1 MIGEKLFCG
10 LDIGSQRIK
19 ASLTK
24 FKKPASFEVIAA
36 GDIPTRGLKNDSVT
50 DLGELSESVQ
60 LCCHDLMR
68 RAGVRFKDVKIGI
81 SGHAVYTRCSRT
93 VIPLS
98 DKGSKVIARNHI
110 EKVKRDACLLGIK
123 MEEEILHHFP
133 LHYTIDDHHT
143 VVNPLGLHG
152 HKMETQLLLI
162 ISKEDVLSNVVKAVN
177 QAGFDVTSVY
187 YSSYAAAQAT
197 LDKKQKK
204 DGCIFLDVG
213 ASITSLSIFKEGQL
227 HQLEIIPSGGNEIT
241 LRIAESLNLPF
252 DLAEEIKKSYAVAV
266 AEDAIKRE
274 EILVKKESAYVPIR
288 RELICQAVEPK
299 IKDFVQRIQDTLM
312 NSPIFKEIS
321 SEIVMVGG
329 GSLLP
334 GLIELIEH
342 TMKVRVR
349 MGKFSTAS
357 SNLNNPAI
365 YSAAVG
371 LTIGD
376 TIAKG
381 MDLLSAGEQQKRLTI
396 ISNRFRELYHEYF

>member
-24 FKKPASFEVIAA
+24 FKRPASFEVMAVV
-36 GDIPTRGLKNDSVT
+36 DIPTRGLKNDFVT
-50 DLGELSESVQ
+50 DLGELSDSIQ
-60 LCCHDLMR
+60 SCCRELMKKT
-68 RAGVRFKDVKIGI
+68 GVRFKDVRLGI
-81 SGHAVYTRCSRT
+81 SGHAVYTRCSRA

-98 DKGSKVIARNHI
+98 DRGSKVIARNHI

-133 LHYTIDDHHT
+133 LRYTIDDHHT

-152 HKMETQLLLI
+152 HKLETQLLLI
-162 ISKEDVLSNVVKAVN
+162 ISKEDVLNNVVKAVN
-177 QAGFDVTSVY
+177 QAGFEAAMVY

-197 LDKKQKK
+197 LDRKQKK
-204 DGCIFLDVG
+204 EGCIFLDVG

-241 LRIAESLNLPF
+241 LRIAESLGLPF
-252 DLAEEIKKSYAVAV
+252 DLAEEIKKSYAVAL

-299 IKDFVQRIQDTLM
+299 IRDLVQRVQETLM

-321 SEIVMVGG
+321 SEIIMVGG
-329 GSLLP
+329 GAFLP

-349 MGKFSTAS
+349 MGKLSTAS

-371 LTIGD
+371 LTMASPAAPGSD
-376 TIAKG
+376 
-381 MDLLSAGEQQKRLTI
+381 MLSADDQQKGLKV
-396 ISNRFRELYHEYF
+396 ISHRFRELYHEYF